1 MAHINVLDKSTV
13 DKIAAGEVVDRPS
26 SIVKE
31 VLENAIDAKA
41 TAVTVEIKDGGIS
54 FIRITDNGQGIEKDD
69 IKNAFLR
76 HATSKIKNVE
86 DLLSASSLGFRGE
99 ALSSIAAVTQL
110 ECITKTPSDLTG
122 IRYVIEGGEEKCLEE
137 VGAPTGTTFIIRNL
151 FYNTPARRKFL
162 KSATTEASYISS
174 IVEKIALSHPEVSI
188 RFINNNQNKLHTSG
202 NNKLKEIIYSIYGR
216 DVATNILEIDDAAMN
231 MHLTGYIGKPIV
243 SRGNR
248 NNMVYFINGRFIKS
262 KIINNAIEEAY
273 KPYMMQHN
281 YPFCVLHF
289 QIDSHLIDVNVH
301 PSKMEIRFE
310 NPMDIYNIFYNAISA
325 ALSRRE
331 LIPEVT
337 EADSVNSKKIPV
349 QTVANNARNTGNTG
363 NTNSN
368 DNNTDNNTTNNI
380 GNTINVAKPDINT
393 TKTEVNQSI
402 GNNTISNI
410 ANNTPNNNIENDV
423 KNIENVENVIKT
435 EEKQQSKRHI
445 REPEPFEA
453 RRSMLDDM
461 TKVSYAAEN
470 DNAADISKVAESSND
485 YNAAPV
491 QGQAEQLDLFDNVFL
506 SEKERKKHKMIG
518 QLFDTYWLIEY
529 DNNLYIIDQHAAH
542 EKVLYEK
549 TLKSF
554 KNKEITSQQINPPI
568 ILTLSMEEENILN
581 RFSGEFER
589 FGYEIEPFG
598 GKDYAVRA
606 VPANLY
612 SIGQKEL
619 LMSLIDSLTETSV
632 ELKSDLITE
641 KIASMSCKA
650 AVKGNNR
657 LSVEEANALIE
668 QLLQL
673 DNPYNCPH
681 GRPTIISM
689 SKYEIEKKFKRIV

>member
-31 VLENAIDAKA
+31 VLENAIDARA

-331 LIPEVT
+331 LIPEVS
-337 EADSVNSKKIPV
+337 EADSGNSMKIPV

-368 DNNTDNNTTNNI
+368 DNNTDNNTTNNNLVSENNS
-380 GNTINVAKPDINT
+380 GEAKINNI
-393 TKTEVNQSI
+393 E
-402 GNNTISNI
+402 NN
-410 ANNTPNNNIENDV
+410 ANNIESTTNNIENDLN
-423 KNIENVENVIKT
+423 NIENVENAVKS
-435 EEKQQSKRHI
+435 EEKLQPKRHI
-445 REPEPFEA
+445 REPEPFEV

-461 TKVSYAAEN
+461 ANVSYAAEN
-470 DNAADISKVAESSND
+470 DNTADISKVAESSND

-491 QGQAEQLDLFDNVFL
+491 QGQTEQIDLFNDVFL
-506 SEKERKKHKMIG
+506 SKKERKKHKMIG

-581 RFSGEFER
+581 RFSDEFER

-619 LMSLIDSLTETSV
+619 LMSLIDSLTETSA

>member
-31 VLENAIDAKA
+31 VLENAIDARA

-331 LIPEVT
+331 LIPEVS
-337 EADSVNSKKIPV
+337 EADSGNSMIIPV
-349 QTVANNARNTGNTG
+349 QTVANNARNTGNT
-363 NTNSN
+363 NSN
-368 DNNTDNNTTNNI
+368 DNNTDNNTPNNNLVSENNSGEAKINNI
-380 GNTINVAKPDINT
+380 ENNVNNIEST
-393 TKTEVNQSI
+393 T
-402 GNNTISNI
+402 
-410 ANNTPNNNIENDV
+410 NNIENDV
-423 KNIENVENVIKT
+423 NNIENVENVIKT
-435 EEKQQSKRHI
+435 EEKQQPKRHI
-445 REPEPFEA
+445 REPEPFEV

-461 TKVSYAAEN
+461 ANVSYAAEN
-470 DNAADISKVAESSND
+470 DNTADISKVAESSND

-581 RFSGEFER
+581 RFSDEFER

>member
-31 VLENAIDAKA
+31 VLENAIDARA

-202 NNKLKEIIYSIYGR
+202 NNKLNEIIYSIYGR
-216 DVATNILEIDDAAMN
+216 DVAANILEIDDIAMN
-231 MHLTGYIGKPIV
+231 MHLTGYIGKPII

-289 QIDSHLIDVNVH
+289 QIDNYLIDVNVH

-331 LIPEVT
+331 LIPEVA
-337 EADSVNSKKIPV
+337 EADSGNSMKAHV
-349 QTVANNARNTGNTG
+349 QTI
-363 NTNSN
+363 
-368 DNNTDNNTTNNI
+368 TNN
-380 GNTINVAKPDINT
+380 
-393 TKTEVNQSI
+393 VNNI
-402 GNNTISNI
+402 ESNI
-410 ANNTPNNNIENDV
+410 NNIENNV
-423 KNIENVENVIKT
+423 KNIENIANAITTK
-435 EEKQQSKRHI
+435 EKQQPKRHI
-445 REPEPFEA
+445 REPEPFEI
-453 RRSMLDDM
+453 RRNMLNDIER
-461 TKVSYAAEN
+461 VSYASEN
-470 DNAADISKVAESSND
+470 DSVADISMVADGADD
-485 YNAAPV
+485 YNAIPV
-491 QGQAEQLDLFDNVFL
+491 QGQTEQIDLFNDVFL

-581 RFSGEFER
+581 RFSDEFER

-619 LMSLIDSLTETSV
+619 LMSLIDSLTETSA